1 MTAPLSDTELI
12 ARVVAGDD
20 TRAFEQLVLRHQAV
34 VRGFLRRLTADADD
48 IAQETFI
55 KAYRRLS
62 HFRGDAKFS
71 TWLIAIAYNELRQ
84 TQRRRSHQ
92 QKIVVALRLEAPES
106 AAESPVEMHDLPKLL
121 AWLEEDERAAM
132 LLSYAHGYSHSE
144 IAVVTGL
151 PIGTVKSKLNRA
163 KARILERMNATV
175 SPHV

>member
-1 MTAPLSDTELI
+1 
-12 ARVVAGDD
+12 
-20 TRAFEQLVLRHQAV
+20 
-34 VRGFLRRLTADADD
+34 
-48 IAQETFI
+48 
-55 KAYRRLS
+55 
-62 HFRGDAKFS
+62 
-71 TWLIAIAYNELRQ
+71 
-84 TQRRRSHQ
+84 
-92 QKIVVALRLEAPES
+92 
-106 AAESPVEMHDLPKLL
+106 MHDLPKLL

>member
-1 MTAPLSDTELI
+1 VTAPLSDTELI

-55 KAYRRLS
+55 KAYRRLA
-62 HFRGDAKFS
+62 HFRGDARFS

-84 TQRRRSHQ
+84 MQRRHSHQ
-92 QKIVVALRLEAPES
+92 QKVVAALRLESHA

-121 AWLEEDERAAM
+121 AWLEEDERVAM
-132 LLSYAHGYSHSE
+132 VLSYAHGYSHSE

-163 KARILERMNATV
+163 RARILERMNGAV

>member
-92 QKIVVALRLEAPES
+92 QKIVAALRLEAPERRRRVAS
-106 AAESPVEMHDLPKLL
+106 
-121 AWLEEDERAAM
+121 
-132 LLSYAHGYSHSE
+132 
-144 IAVVTGL
+144 
-151 PIGTVKSKLNRA
+151 
-163 KARILERMNATV
+163 
-175 SPHV
+175 